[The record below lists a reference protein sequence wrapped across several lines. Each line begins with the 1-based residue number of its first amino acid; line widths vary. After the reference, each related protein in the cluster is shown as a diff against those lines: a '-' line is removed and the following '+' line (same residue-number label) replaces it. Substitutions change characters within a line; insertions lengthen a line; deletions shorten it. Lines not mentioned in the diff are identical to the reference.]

1 MSNSSLHRAARPAG
15 ALLLVLLVGLGFL
28 SMMRGGTKLFT
39 PDEVLQGIGA
49 LLGRGDPLSGN
60 DQIIFGL
67 LVRQTLVAAGVGAAL
82 AYSGALLQGVFR
94 NGLASPSILGIT
106 SGASLG
112 ATLAILVIGGYAGA
126 ADWLEVAA
134 KNSPLV
140 VTLGGFVGALGV
152 ALLVAVI
159 GGGAGRVSVPT
170 LLLVGIAVNAC
181 LNGIITAVTA
191 WLVEHDWQV
200 SRAVFHW
207 SFGSLSDKSWTQV
220 ALVWVG
226 VALAAAAYPWV
237 ARELD
242 LFAGGE
248 EDAEGLGVHT
258 RRVKLTVL
266 LAASIAAAS
275 AVAVAGQIA
284 FIGLIVPHLVRLV
297 VGSGHRAVLPLTLL
311 SGAVFLL
318 GADAGQ
324 RWVLGHEQFRPGVLL
339 SMIGGPFF
347 LGLLVARRR
356 EVRTW

>member
-1 MSNSSLHRAARPAG
+1 MPHSSPLRAARNIG
-15 ALLLVLLVGLGFL
+15 ALLLVLLVTLGYL
-28 SMMRGGTKLFT
+28 SLMRGGASHFA
-39 PDEVLQGIGA
+39 PGEVTQGLGA
-49 LLGRGDPLSGN
+49 LVGLAEPLPGTR
-60 DQIIFGL
+60 QIIFGL

-112 ATLAILVIGGYAGA
+112 ATLAILMIGGYAGA

-140 VTLGGFVGALGV
+140 VTLGGFLGALGV

-207 SFGSLSDKSWTQV
+207 SFGSLTDKSWTQV
-220 ALVWVG
+220 WLVWAG

-242 LFAGGE
+242 LFTGGE

-266 LAASIAAAS
+266 LAASLAAAS

-297 VGSGHRAVLPLTLL
+297 VGSGHRAVLPLSLAF
-311 SGAVFLL
+311 GAVFLL
-318 GADAGQ
+318 GADVGQ
-324 RWVLGHEQFRPGVLL
+324 RWLLGREQFRPGVIL
-339 SMIGGPFF
+339 SMLGGPFF

>member
-1 MSNSSLHRAARPAG
+1 VTDPSPLRVARTTG
-15 ALLLVLLVGLGFL
+15 ALLLVLLVVLGCLSLTRSGMSRFTPREVAQGLGALVGL
-28 SMMRGGTKLFT
+28 SDSLPQSR
-39 PDEVLQGIGA
+39 
-49 LLGRGDPLSGN
+49 
-60 DQIIFGL
+60 QIIFGL

-112 ATLAILVIGGYAGA
+112 ATLAILLVGGYAGA

-134 KNSPLV
+134 KNSPLI
-140 VTLGGFVGALGV
+140 VTAGGFIGAVAV
-152 ALLVAVI
+152 ALLVAII

-181 LNGIITAVTA
+181 LNGIIVAVTA

-220 ALVWVG
+220 WLVWVG
-226 VALAAAAYPWV
+226 IALAAAVYPWV
-237 ARELD
+237 SRELD

-266 LAASIAAAS
+266 LAASLAAAS

-297 VGSGHRAVLPLTLL
+297 VGNGHRALLPLSLL
-311 SGAVFLL
+311 CGAVFLL
-318 GADAGQ
+318 GADVGQ
-324 RWVLGHEQFRPGVLL
+324 RWLLGHEQFRPGVILSLL
-339 SMIGGPFF
+339 GGPFF